1 MRSTARALALA
12 AVGGGAAC
20 GGGAPRAGTTIVD
33 DDPGA
38 LGQPTAARAPREAA
52 PAREPASAPTTGPV
66 ALTATLTTLGP
77 LTGTTQVPDELER
90 LLPGDVLTGK
100 LVVVDGRGEPAFE
113 VTRAGA
119 PLLTVFYDERQRLTA
134 AWIHAPNVDT
144 VWGAPVGTTYADL
157 AARVPGL
164 ACSALSLGAAD
175 EAACSSGGLDNVVFV
190 LAPVT
195 VWRPSRGP
203 ADERAALGT
212 DDGGEPSDLAA
223 PALELSAA
231 QLTGARVTRIMWWP
245 AD

>member
-1 MRSTARALALA
+1 MRSVGLALA
-12 AVGGGAAC
+12 IVGGGVAC
-20 GGGAPRAGTTIVD
+20 GGGGHHAGTVVVD

-38 LGQPTAARAPREAA
+38 LRRPSSARPPRDDAPATPTASTD
-52 PAREPASAPTTGPV
+52 PATPV

-90 LLPGDVLTGK
+90 LLPGDALTGK

-134 AWIHAPNVDT
+134 AWIHTPSVDT
-144 VWGAPVGTTYADL
+144 VWGAPVGTPYAEL
-157 AARVPGL
+157 AGRVPGL
-164 ACSALSLGAAD
+164 ACSALSLSATN
-175 EAACSSGGLDNVVFV
+175 EAACSSAGLDNVVFV

-212 DDGGEPSDLAA
+212 DDGGEPGDLAA
-223 PALELSAA
+223 RALELSPA
-231 QLTGARVTRIMWWP
+231 QLAGARVTRIMWWP